1 MLNKPNKIN
10 MKTQI
15 NEKKIITNKDSCKA
29 LKKFNLLYPGVIS
42 SNELSVI
49 YYKLLSDCAKGK

>member
-1 MLNKPNKIN
+1 MPNKIN
-10 MKTQI
+10 KQIAI
-15 NEKKIITNKDSCKA
+15 NEIKIIANKDSCKA
-29 LKKFNLLYPGVIS
+29 LKNFNLLYPGVIS